1 MVAMTSS
8 NFPNRGDSGFAK
20 VAKQN
25 SAAVTAFFNVGPPK
39 RLI

>member
-1 MVAMTSS
+1 MVAMTTS
-8 NFPNRGDSGFAK
+8 NFPNRQDSGFAK

-25 SAAVTAFFNVGPPK
+25 SAAVTGFFNVALPK